1 MEAYQQAR
9 GAYQWPS
16 LVRFGQ
22 AWGRRPRFSQRAIG
36 MPVQT
41 STQLLGAVLLVVYVV
56 GLGLVSLRWL
66 RPSTPASSTRG
77 ASAREST
84 PATARQLAVRC
95 AILRTLAI
103 LTAAFGFVYLSW
115 RWTSSLNLAVW
126 PLAVGLVIAE
136 TYSYIGALLFG
147 LTVWR
152 EKHRAEP
159 DTPPA
164 GLSVDVFITCYN
176 EPVELVRQ
184 TVRAAASIHYPH
196 RTHVLDD
203 GNSELMQLMAETE
216 GVGYIV
222 RSTDWRGRPR
232 HAKAGN
238 LNNALLATQGEF
250 ILMLD
255 ADQLP
260 TPAIIDRMLGYF
272 QDERVAFVQS
282 DQPFYNVP
290 PGDPFGSEASL
301 FYGPIQQGKDGWN
314 AAFFC
319 GSNAMVRREALMHMG
334 VIRYVVELDQRVK
347 RALSTA
353 DRTLR
358 QAARQVSADDV
369 EVHGALEELRQIV
382 ATAQQELRGH
392 QPIQDV
398 TWTFQQRARGVASGI
413 VAADLAR
420 IQAEL
425 SSIPGID
432 VSDLDAG
439 FADALD
445 NQQTLHAL
453 ANRETSPLAAIE
465 AVRGLLLA
473 VDVDRGD
480 EAQPIMPLSTISVT
494 EDMATAMRLHALGWK
509 SVFQHEAL
517 ASGLAPEDLR
527 SALQQ
532 RLRWAQGTLQVFLR
546 ENPMFLRGLTL
557 AQKAMYVATMWSY
570 LSGFFI
576 LMYLVAPPLYL
587 FFGWLPITAFSFD
600 FFVRII
606 PYLVANQLLFVVFG
620 WGLNTWRGQQNSLAM
635 WPIWVTAL
643 VTSVRNVYFGTPLG
657 FVVTPKTRLHGGAL
671 LSRLRLV
678 RPQLV
683 SMAVLAC
690 AALWG
695 LLRLSLGLTVDAV
708 AVLVNVG
715 WIVYDLA
722 MLSAV
727 LDAATFVHRPPSES
741 VQSSATPEID
751 TAAAAHG
758 RVLGTSA

>member
-1 MEAYQQAR
+1 M
-9 GAYQWPS
+9 
-16 LVRFGQ
+16 L
-22 AWGRRPRFSQRAIG
+22 
-36 MPVQT
+36 VQT
-41 STQLLGAVLLVVYVV
+41 SAQFVGAVLLVVFVIGQADV
-56 GLGLVSLRWL
+56 ARRWL
-66 RPSTPASSTRG
+66 QPAVPHQPTLR
-77 ASAREST
+77 SAPAQQPL
-84 PATARQLAVRC
+84 PATARQLATRR
-95 AILRTLAI
+95 ALLRSLATL
-103 LTAAFGFVYLSW
+103 TVVTGFVYLSW

-126 PLAVGLVIAE
+126 PLALALVVAE
-136 TYSYIGALLFG
+136 TYSYVGAVLFA

-152 EKHRAEP
+152 EKHRGEP
-159 DTPPA
+159 DQPA
-164 GLSVDVFITCYN
+164 DDLSVDVFITCYN
-176 EPVELVRQ
+176 EPVELVRR
-184 TVRAAASIHYPH
+184 TVRAAAAIRYPH
-196 RTHVLDD
+196 QTYVLDD
-203 GNSELMQLMAETE
+203 GNSDQMQAMAQAE

-222 RSTDWRGRPR
+222 RSIDWRGRPR

-260 TPAIIDRMLGYF
+260 TPRILDRMLAYF

-290 PGDPFGSEASL
+290 CGDPFGSDASL

-319 GSNAMVRREALMHMG
+319 GSNAVLRREALMQMG
-334 VIRYVVELDQRVK
+334 VIRYVVELEQRVK
-347 RALSTA
+347 RALATA
-353 DRTLR
+353 DRTLNH
-358 QAARQVSADDV
+358 AERQVAVDDV
-369 EVHGALEELRQIV
+369 AIRDAVRELRQIV
-382 ATAQQELRGH
+382 ATAREGLRRH
-392 QPIQDV
+392 EPIQDV
-398 TWTFQQRARGVASGI
+398 TWTFQQRARAVSSGI
-413 VAADLAR
+413 VAADLGR
-420 IQAEL
+420 IRAEL
-425 SSIPGID
+425 DSIPGLD
-432 VSDLDAG
+432 VADLEVG
-439 FADALD
+439 LADALD
-445 NQQTLHAL
+445 DQQTLDRL

-509 SVFQHEAL
+509 SVFHHEAL
-517 ASGLAPEDLR
+517 AAGLAPEDLR

-532 RLRWAQGTLQVFLR
+532 RLRWAQGTIQVFLR
-546 ENPMFLRGLTL
+546 ENPLFVRGLSV
-557 AQKAMYVATMWSY
+557 AQRAMYIATMWSY

-576 LMYLVAPPLYL
+576 LVYLAAPPLFL
-587 FFGWLPITAFSFD
+587 FFGWLPIVAYSFQ

-606 PYLVANQLLFVVFG
+606 PYLVFNQLLFAVFG

-635 WPIWVTAL
+635 WPIWVTAV

-657 FVVTPKTRLHGGAL
+657 FVVTPKTRVSGGAL

-683 SMAVLAC
+683 CIVVLIC
-690 AALWG
+690 AAIWG
-695 LLRLSLGLTVDAV
+695 LLRLTFDARADMV
-708 AVLVNVG
+708 AILVNVG

-727 LDAATFVHRPPSES
+727 LDAATFEFGGRTELPES
-741 VQSSATPEID
+741 AVEPELEVD
-751 TAAAAHG
+751 VETAAAAHG
-758 RVLGTSA
+758 RVLGSSR

>member
-1 MEAYQQAR
+1 
-9 GAYQWPS
+9 
-16 LVRFGQ
+16 
-22 AWGRRPRFSQRAIG
+22 
-36 MPVQT
+36 MPFQT

-56 GLGLVSLRWL
+56 GLGLVSLRWV
-66 RPSTPASSTRG
+66 RPSRPASSKRDI
-77 ASAREST
+77 ANART
-84 PATARQLAVRC
+84 PATLRQLAVRG
-95 AILRTLAI
+95 AILRTLAV
-103 LTAAFGFVYLSW
+103 LTAVSGFSYLSW

-126 PLAVGLVIAE
+126 PLAFGLVIAE
-136 TYSYIGALLFG
+136 TYSYIGALLFC

-152 EKHRAEP
+152 EKHRGEP
-159 DTPPA
+159 AAPPD
-164 GLSVDVFITCYN
+164 GLTVDVFITCYN
-176 EPVELVRQ
+176 EPVELVRE
-184 TVRAAASIHYPH
+184 TVRAAAKIRYPH

-203 GNSELMQLMAETE
+203 GNSQRMQAMAGAE

-260 TPAIIDRMLGYF
+260 TPGILDRVLAYF

-319 GSNAMVRREALMHMG
+319 GSNAVLRREALMQMG
-334 VIRYVVELDQRVK
+334 IIRYVVELEQRVK

-353 DRTLR
+353 DRALS

-369 EVHGALEELRQIV
+369 AIRQALDELRQIV
-382 ATAQQELRGH
+382 TTAREALRRRE
-392 QPIQDV
+392 PIQDV
-398 TWTFQQRARGVASGI
+398 TWTFQRRAREVASGI
-413 VAADLAR
+413 VAADLTR
-420 IQAEL
+420 IKSEL

-445 NQQTLHAL
+445 DQQALDAL
-453 ANRETSPLAAIE
+453 ATRETSPLAAIE
-465 AVRGLLLA
+465 AVRGLLLS
-473 VDVDRGD
+473 VDLDRGD
-480 EAQPIMPLSTISVT
+480 EAQPIMPLATISVT

-509 SVFQHEAL
+509 SVFHHEAL

-546 ENPMFLRGLTL
+546 ENPLFVHGLTL
-557 AQKAMYVATMWSY
+557 AQKSMYMATMWSY

-576 LMYLVAPPLYL
+576 LVYLVAPPLYL

-606 PYLVANQLLFVVFG
+606 PYLVVNQLLFVVFG
-620 WGLNTWRGQQNSLAM
+620 WGINTWRGQQNSVAM

-671 LSRLRLV
+671 LSRMRLV

-683 SMAVLAC
+683 SMVVLIC

-695 LLRLSLGLTVDAV
+695 LLRLSLGLSVDAV

-727 LDAATFVHRPPSES
+727 LDAATFEYGSSSETGEPPAALEFES
-741 VQSSATPEID
+741 
-751 TAAAAHG
+751 AAAAHG
-758 RVLGTSA
+758 RVLGSSG